1 MTEKNGDYKGKY
13 ISGGLGFNL
22 KVHSISVTEQWHR
35 WHQAILLAF
44 FGLFISS
51 SIWPQSGFPND

>member
-44 FGLFISS
+44 FWTVYFFKHLSLNLS
-51 SIWPQSGFPND
+51 